1 MNRRDSKNEKT
12 KGDGIEKVIGPPML
26 DSLDIK
32 IVDELLAD
40 PDTSSIKIASKYNIP
55 LSTIQRRRATLESI
69 SSVLRHKYV
78 LNPISFG
85 LRPVFYWVMVERGRA
100 EEVSRRIFDKY
111 DNVLKVTIQIN
122 AISNVGVE
130 AYVDSSEALYRMLE
144 EIKSMQFVKTV
155 NFAEIVRV
163 VNERTANFFKKV
175 SPSPAH

>member
-1 MNRRDSKNEKT
+1 LNTKGPKNGKT
-12 KGDGIEKVIGPPML
+12 EGDGIKKVTGPPII
-26 DSLDIK
+26 DPLDIK

-40 PDTSSIKIASKYNIP
+40 PDISSSKIATKYNIP

-85 LRPVFYWVMVERGRA
+85 LRPVFYWVMVERGKA
-100 EEVSRRIFDKY
+100 EEISRHIFDKY
-111 DNVLKVTIQIN
+111 DNVLKVSIQIN
-122 AISNVGVE
+122 SISNVGVE

-155 NFAEIVRV
+155 NYAEIVRIV
-163 VNERTANFFKKV
+163 DERAANFFKRV
-175 SPSPAH
+175 SPSQTH